1 MDESLKKFN
10 KEVRRERT
18 TFFRDWED
26 GDSDLETIAIRYR
39 NLERILFSHG
49 MDLKKVKVLEL
60 GSGNA
65 VFLDYMKKQSVDA
78 VGVDVRP
85 RGGKSHHK

>member
-1 MDESLKKFN
+1 MSHLYQILEPRRLSEDFERDEFAGAGAPPPYLLA
-10 KEVRRERT
+10 EE
-18 TFFRDWED
+18 
-26 GDSDLETIAIRYR
+26 
-39 NLERILFSHG
+39 
-49 MDLKKVKVLEL
+49 VKVLEL